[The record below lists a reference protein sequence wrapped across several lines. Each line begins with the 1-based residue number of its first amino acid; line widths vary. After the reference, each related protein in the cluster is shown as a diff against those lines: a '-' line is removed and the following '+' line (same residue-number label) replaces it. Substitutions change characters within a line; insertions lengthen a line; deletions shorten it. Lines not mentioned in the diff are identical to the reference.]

1 MLQQLYCAASAD
13 AAVLACWWDGEDEKL
28 SSSTGCR
35 VGRQTPCASLA
46 WLLFAELN
54 TIHLLAPPSP
64 PLCPRPQ
71 AFVNEQG
78 GRHKFFNVWPYI
90 KPLRAWIK

>member
-1 MLQQLYCAASAD
+1 MQ
-13 AAVLACWWDGEDEKL
+13 G
-28 SSSTGCR
+28 G
-35 VGRQTPCASLA
+35 QTPCASLT

-54 TIHLLAPPSP
+54 AIHALAPPAP
-64 PLCPRPQ
+64 PQ